1 MILSPTSTKIQSI
14 YNPDVTYVTTDEPA
28 ESVGRIMQKYDLVA
42 IPVVDSIG
50 RLVGRITIDDVVD
63 GDPGRSRK
71 RLPDDVRYLAR
82 RGIIRHDLGPNESS
96 SPVADHRFIGECLRP
111 T

>member
-42 IPVVDSIG
+42 IPWLTPS
-50 RLVGRITIDDVVD
+50 DVLSD
-63 GDPGRSRK
+63 ESRSTTW
-71 RLPDDVRYLAR
+71 L
-82 RGIIRHDLGPNESS
+82 
-96 SPVADHRFIGECLRP
+96 